1 MLSRTVF
8 DASQERMEAIFLNS
22 IILLCRFRVVK
33 IAQ

>member
-8 DASQERMEAIFLNS
+8 DASQERMEAIFS
-22 IILLCRFRVVK
+22 ILLCRFRVVK